1 MCSIGVAEWWTGDVL
16 RVLRAYAC
24 DERLVLVRRVA
35 SKLIS
40 HERQTCLERAW
51 SSTPGSRCT
60 WVSLEIVQAH
70 SFLIVHATKEN
81 DGKKRNHA
89 DTILAELSAHH
100 HGHQIEEV
108 LQARDAAE
116 QPTTSRQLSD
126 DDTRGALFASNVVV
140 EPEHHPTTTNSADAA
155 EEHFSVNQG
164 KEQVCGDSA
173 RSTLAERLA
182 GEDAAKVARRQVL
195 ASSWGLDQVAAAHE
209 SGKVAAAQGRVTRP
223 FQVPGWAGQVART

>member
-1 MCSIGVAEWWTGDVL
+1 MYMGEFRNCAGTFI
-16 RVLRAYAC
+16 
-24 DERLVLVRRVA
+24 
-35 SKLIS
+35 
-40 HERQTCLERAW
+40 
-51 SSTPGSRCT
+51 
-60 WVSLEIVQAH
+60 
-70 SFLIVHATKEN
+70 FFVHATKEN
-81 DGKKRNHA
+81 DGKKRNHG

-223 FQVPGWAGQVART
+223 FQVPRWAGQVART

>member
-1 MCSIGVAEWWTGDVL
+1 MEFD
-16 RVLRAYAC
+16 
-24 DERLVLVRRVA
+24 
-35 SKLIS
+35 
-40 HERQTCLERAW
+40 
-51 SSTPGSRCT
+51 T
-60 WVSLEIVQAH
+60 WIQMYMGEFRNCAGTFI
-70 SFLIVHATKEN
+70 FFVHATKEN
-81 DGKKRNHA
+81 DGKKRNHG

-223 FQVPGWAGQVART
+223 FQVPRWAGQVART